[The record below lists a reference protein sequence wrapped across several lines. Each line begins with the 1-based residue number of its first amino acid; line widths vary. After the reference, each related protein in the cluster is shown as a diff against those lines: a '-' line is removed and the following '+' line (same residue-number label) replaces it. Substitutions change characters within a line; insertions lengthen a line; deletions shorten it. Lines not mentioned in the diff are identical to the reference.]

1 MNSFAGL
8 TLVIA
13 SKTNLK
19 VQGVSIIDVKWTN
32 MRDSASHILP
42 KKITGSVTSAHQVN
56 IKSQISDSC
65 MSESLNLNQNA
76 LFLHLKPPGYTDKL
90 IFIFWF
96 VPLSQ

>member
-8 TLVIA
+8 MLVIA

-32 MRDSASHILP
+32 MRDSASHILL

-56 IKSQISDSC
+56 IKSQISDCCVSKSQPHKVFEIEC
-65 MSESLNLNQNA
+65 LISSPKTAWFIAINLYLNS
-76 LFLHLKPPGYTDKL
+76 G
-90 IFIFWF
+90 
-96 VPLSQ
+96 

>member
-19 VQGVSIIDVKWTN
+19 VQGISIIDVKWTN

-56 IKSQISDSC
+56 IKSQISDC
-65 MSESLNLNQNA
+65 FVSESLNLTKFLKLNA
-76 LFLHLKPPGYTDKL
+76 WFLHQNPLVYSDK
-90 IFIFWF
+90 
-96 VPLSQ
+96 